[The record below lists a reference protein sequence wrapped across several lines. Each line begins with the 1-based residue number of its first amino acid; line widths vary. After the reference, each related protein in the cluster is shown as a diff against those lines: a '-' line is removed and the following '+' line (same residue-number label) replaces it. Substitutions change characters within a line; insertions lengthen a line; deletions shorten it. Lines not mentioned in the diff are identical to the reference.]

1 MKLLALDLDGTTVND
16 KGQITNET
24 LLSIELAKKYHAV
37 VCFVTGRS
45 EFEVESLSSHVAKG
59 DYLIVDTG
67 AKVISIKD
75 RSLLFHRCIEPDEAR
90 EVVDHFIKR
99 RRLLHV
105 KSGLYWGVTLF
116 DESVAAFAHFAE
128 FEPVL
133 IRNAEEAPLDRI
145 DSFCVYGYQSK
156 DMINRLIARK
166 NMNLYTLHSQYRYY
180 DILRHDIN
188 KWVGVSYLA
197 EQLGIPREDIIA
209 VGNFTN
215 DIEMV
220 SYSGIGVAV
229 KNASDDVKNVADY
242 VTKRS
247 NNENAIGEIVEKF
260 ILN

>member
-67 AKVISIKD
+67 AKVINIKD
-75 RSLLFHRCIEPDEAR
+75 RSLLFHRCIEPGEAR
-90 EVVDHFIKR
+90 EVVSHFIKR

-116 DESVAAFAHFAE
+116 DESVAGSQILRRVRL
-128 FEPVL
+128 VL
-133 IRNAEEAPLDRI
+133 IRNAEDTISLRKI

-156 DMINRLIARK
+156 
-166 NMNLYTLHSQYRYY
+166 T
-180 DILRHDIN
+180 
-188 KWVGVSYLA
+188 
-197 EQLGIPREDIIA
+197 
-209 VGNFTN
+209 
-215 DIEMV
+215 
-220 SYSGIGVAV
+220 
-229 KNASDDVKNVADY
+229 
-242 VTKRS
+242 
-247 NNENAIGEIVEKF
+247 
-260 ILN
+260 

>member
-16 KGQITNET
+16 KGQISKET
-24 LLSIELAKKYHAV
+24 QLSIELAKQYHAI

-45 EFEVESLSSHVAKG
+45 EFEVESLSQHIANA

-67 AKVISIKD
+67 AKVIDLKD

-90 EVVDHFIKR
+90 VVIDHFLKR
-99 RRLLHV
+99 QRLLHI
-105 KSGLYWGVTLF
+105 KSGMYWGVTLF
-116 DESVAAFAHFAE
+116 DESVAEFARFAE

-133 IRNAEEAPLDRI
+133 VRNVDEVPLENI
-145 DSFCVYGYQSK
+145 DSFCVYGYRSK

-166 NMNLYTLHSQYRYY
+166 DLNLYTLHSQYRYY
-180 DILRHDIN
+180 DILRKDIN
-188 KWVGVSYLA
+188 KWVGVSFLA
-197 EQLGIPREDIIA
+197 DHLGIPREDIIA
-209 VGNFTN
+209 AGNFTN

-242 VTKRS
+242 VTRRS

-260 ILN
+260 ITA

>member
-67 AKVISIKD
+67 AKVINIKD
-75 RSLLFHRCIEPDEAR
+75 RSLLFHRSIEPDEAR
-90 EVVDHFIKR
+90 VVIDHFIKR

-105 KSGLYWGVTLF
+105 KSGFYWGVTLF
-116 DESVAAFAHFAE
+116 DESVAAFAKFAE

-133 IRNAEEAPLDRI
+133 IRNAEDTPLEKI

-156 DMINRLIARK
+156 NMINRLIERK
-166 NMNLYTLHSQYRYY
+166 GMNLYTLHSQYRYY

-188 KWVGVSYLA
+188 KWVGVQYLA
-197 EQLGIPREDIIA
+197 EHLGIPREDIIA

-220 SYSGIGVAV
+220 SFSGIGVAV

-260 ILN
+260 ILS